1 MDKEMNLTIGAPV
14 KEMCGVEDEIEK
26 KEEKSGL
33 PALNS
38 KLKYAAKLLNSFG
51 TRFSKRCLATRTW

>member
-1 MDKEMNLTIGAPV
+1 MDKKMNLTIGAPV
-14 KEMCGVEDEIEK
+14 KEMCGVEDEIDK

-33 PALNS
+33 SAFNS

-51 TRFSKRCLATRTW
+51 KRFNKKCLATRTW